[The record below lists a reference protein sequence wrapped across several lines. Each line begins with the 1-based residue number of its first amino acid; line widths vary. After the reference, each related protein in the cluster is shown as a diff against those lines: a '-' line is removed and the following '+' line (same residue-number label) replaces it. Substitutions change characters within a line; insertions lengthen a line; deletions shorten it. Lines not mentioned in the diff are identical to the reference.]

1 MSATHDITQLL
12 VEWGKGDR
20 GALDKLA
27 PLVEGELHKLAR
39 AHLRDGWQNKVK
51 LLQTTAL
58 VNEAFIGLIEQSR
71 VEWRDRAHFFAFAA
85 GVMRH
90 ILLNYAR
97 AGGTRKR
104 GGDAVHVNLDEVA
117 VVSVEKSA
125 ELIALDEALTR
136 LAERDPRA
144 SQVVELRYFG
154 GLTIKETAAVLGFSP
169 STVEED
175 WDFAKSWLLREMRR

>member
-27 PLVEGELHKLAR
+27 PLVEGELHRLAHAR
-39 AHLRDGWQNKVK
+39 LRDGWQDN

-58 VNEAFIGLIEQSR
+58 VNEAFLGLIEQSR
-71 VEWRDRAHFFAFAA
+71 VDWRDRAHFFAFAA

-97 AGGTRKR
+97 ARDTLKR
-104 GGDAVHVNLDEVA
+104 GGGVVHVNLDDVA
-117 VVSVEKSA
+117 VVSAEKSA
-125 ELIALDEALTR
+125 ELIALDEAMTR
-136 LAERDPRA
+136 LAGKDPRA
-144 SQVVELRYFG
+144 CQVVELRYFG
-154 GLTIKETAAVLGFSP
+154 GLTVKETAAVLGVSKT
-169 STVEED
+169 TVEEE
-175 WDFAKSWLLREMRR
+175 WDFAKTWLLREMRR

>member
-12 VEWGKGDR
+12 VEWGNGDK

-27 PLVEGELHKLAR
+27 PLVEGELHRLAH
-39 AHLRDGWQNKVK
+39 AHLRGERHDN

-58 VNEAFIGLIEQSR
+58 VNEAFLGLVGQSP
-71 VEWRDRAHFFAFAA
+71 VDWRDRAHFFAFAA

-97 AGGTRKR
+97 ARNTLKR
-104 GGDAVHVNLDEVA
+104 GGDVVHVNLDKVA
-117 VVSVEKSA
+117 VVSAEKSA
-125 ELIALDEALTR
+125 ELIALDEAMTL
-136 LAERDPRA
+136 LAAKDPRA

-154 GLTIKETAAVLGFSP
+154 GLTIKETAAVLGVSP
-169 STVEED
+169 ATVEVD
-175 WDFAKSWLLREMRR
+175 WDFAKTWLLREMRQ